1 MASSDTECDSTG
13 KSSGRR
19 CCRSRMRRDLFAT
32 SSRRSAGICRKATQS
47 SSSMKLWTRFANG
60 IHFNRCF
67 FFRPV
72 FVVFSDLLR
81 QWSHMYEVNW
91 RETHPLGGGIVTKY
105 VPLARGFRNWLSDT
119 CQDPKLVTTS
129 RDLFVLQS
137 SCHFDQVVSCLQT
150 HRLLLYP
157 MEKLTSKSN
166 LSGLYVFFL
175 YFDGSVVYE

>member
-1 MASSDTECDSTG
+1 MSLSLCRSDDGHSLPESLDALRFKTGISSVGWDLLCMASNGTGSDSTG

-19 CCRSRMRRDLFAT
+19 CCKSRMRRDLFAT
-32 SSRRSAGICRKATQS
+32 SSRRSAGICRKVTQS

-91 RETHPLGGGIVTKY
+91 RDTHPLGGGIVTKY
-105 VPLARGFRNWLSDT
+105 VPTARKFRNWHGDT

-129 RDLFVLQS
+129 RDLLRCNQAA
-137 SCHFDQVVSCLQT
+137 T
-150 HRLLLYP
+150 
-157 MEKLTSKSN
+157 LTR
-166 LSGLYVFFL
+166 
-175 YFDGSVVYE
+175 